1 MRPVYGWWF
10 SKSCK
15 LPYGDGRPV
24 QVGITHTVEPP
35 LELCRRGL
43 HLSVNPLDA
52 LGYARGL
59 IVWRVKASGEIITG
73 NNKLVCSERT
83 YVAGGI
89 DVSGVLQK
97 FIRLCVLDAKCLWDA
112 PDVLIRYLRTGNKS
126 LQEDALKA
134 AIDAVI
140 KNTGFGTPASITKVA
155 ANAVAR
161 GTDIR
166 WIATYVAETS
176 ATLIARACSID
187 DVRFP
192 WEAYVEV
199 RAAQNRRLTRMLR
212 EAIRKRV

>member
-1 MRPVYGWWF
+1 MKPIYGWWF
-10 SKSCK
+10 SNGYQLGYDDK
-15 LPYGDGRPV
+15 RPV
-24 QVGITHTVEPP
+24 RVGITHTVEPP
-35 LELCRRGL
+35 LELCKWGL
-43 HLSVNPLDA
+43 HLSINPLDA
-52 LGYARGL
+52 ISNAGGS
-59 IVWRVKASGEIITG
+59 IVWRVKASGEVVEG
-73 NNKLVCSERT
+73 VGKLVCSERT
-83 YVAGGI
+83 YVAGGT

-134 AIDAVI
+134 AVDAVI

-166 WIATYVAETS
+166 WMATYVAETS

-187 DVRFP
+187 DKRFP
-192 WEAYVEV
+192 WEAYAEV
-199 RAAQNRRLTRMLR
+199 RAAQSRRLTRMLR
-212 EAIRKRV
+212 EAIRKSR